1 MLPNNFKLFQET
13 EDKLKRLKKK
23 NGLSPNIAARIAFFK
38 SVESGYRYSE
48 DENKPDGSMALNNS
62 IWFGE
67 YELLFETLL
76 RDLYPRLDEDSFF
89 KAWAAHVKHGEGT
102 LDSPKSKS

>member
-23 NGLSPNIAARIAFFK
+23 NGMSPNIAARIAFFK

-48 DENKPDGSMALNNS
+48 DKKKPDGSMALNNS

-76 RDLYPRLDEDSFF
+76 KELYPNLDEQHLSS
-89 KAWAAHVKHGEGT
+89 AWANHVRQGIEGNT
-102 LDSPKSKS
+102 KSAE